1 MAYKLEISAYVAHQ
15 IDTCIRYIVDTL
27 QNPSAAKAILEDIA
41 CAYEQLEERAE
52 SVAFCEDP
60 YLHAKGYRKL
70 ALKRVYLPSRKENGV
85 SCGVLP
91 YAGELPYEAVIGR
104 MYSPMQGA
112 YLEYGK

>member
-1 MAYKLEISAYVAHQ
+1 MAYKLEISAQAEQQ

-27 QNPSAAKAILEDIA
+27 QNPSAAKAVLEDIA

-70 ALKRVYLPSRKENGV
+70 ALKQHDYVCIYRVEKKTVYLVGFFHMLENYRTK
-85 SCGVLP
+85 L
-91 YAGELPYEAVIGR
+91 
-104 MYSPMQGA
+104 
-112 YLEYGK
+112 